1 MICKHC
7 GNEQESGNF
16 CGKCGSP
23 IQTNAEHEQ
32 QASATT
38 TNQVEQPLHEENNKN
53 TQNETI
59 DKVKQHSKQYWG
71 YFVYYLK
78 HPTSAIQHTN
88 ETKNGLISI
97 GIYALLMAILLT
109 SFLNTLI
116 GEIGFS
122 GYYSTKPSMTIAIG
136 YLIACII
143 SIFIAITT
151 LYIVNRLFGKPYT
164 YKQILSIYSS
174 FLTLPI
180 TLSVIAFIFLLIHS
194 YVFFSISILIAYI
207 LVLGIAPIYIITVL
221 LHNNSKKLD
230 SYYGYLLFYIA
241 YLIINAILFTILADS
256 ILGDLIDTL
265 KEFINYMPF

>member
-1 MICKHC
+1 MICTNC
-7 GNEQESGNF
+7 GNKQESGNF

-23 IQTNAEHEQ
+23 INVEHEQ
-32 QASATT
+32 Q
-38 TNQVEQPLHEENNKN
+38 TNVTPVSQAKQPIEEPVKE

-97 GIYALLMAILLT
+97 GIYALLMTILLI

-116 GEIGFS
+116 DSIGFS
-122 GYYSTKPSMTIAIG
+122 SFYSTKPSISIAFS

-151 LYIVNRLFGKPYT
+151 LYVVNRILGKPYT
-164 YKQILSIYSS
+164 YSQIISIYSS

-180 TLSVIAFIFLLIHS
+180 ILNIIAFIFLLIHS
-194 YVFFSISILIAYI
+194 FVFFGISMLIAYI
-207 LVLGIAPIYIITVL
+207 LVLGIIPIYIITIL
-221 LHNNSKKLD
+221 LHNNSNKID
-230 SYYGYLLFYIA
+230 SFYGYLIFYIA
-241 YLIINAILFTILADS
+241 YMIINAILFTIFADS
-256 ILGDLIDTL
+256 ILGD
-265 KEFINYMPF
+265 FINTFEEFYNNIPF